1 MKFEERVLQQEFT
14 LNDTDDLIVDY
25 IRKNKEI
32 RTFTIQK
39 GSRRSLSCSQLNSCV
54 FVKS

>member
-25 IRKNKEI
+25 IRKNKQI
-32 RTFTIQK
+32 WNIYQFKR
-39 GSRRSLSCSQLNSCV
+39 
-54 FVKS
+54 